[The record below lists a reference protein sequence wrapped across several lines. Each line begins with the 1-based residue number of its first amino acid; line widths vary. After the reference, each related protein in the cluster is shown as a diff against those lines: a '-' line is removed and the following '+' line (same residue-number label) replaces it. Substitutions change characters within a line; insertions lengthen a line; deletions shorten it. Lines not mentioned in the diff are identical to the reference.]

1 MLTKIGQPCRTLPAN
16 RPQSNLIMV
25 HSAYQPIIGD
35 NINFNINYTNSV
47 TQNNIWRGYKSTLF
61 RVKGTPEY
69 S

>member
-1 MLTKIGQPCRTLPAN
+1 MLTKIGQPCRKFPAN
-16 RPQSNLIMV
+16 LPQSNLIMV

-47 TQNNIWRGYKSTLF
+47 TQNNICRGYKSTLF